1 MQFYWKKDLLGR
13 IKYFADFVL
22 HTHIYI
28 YIYISTK
35 LFTLSS
41 GLPHALIPNTSV
53 WLEPRWY
60 PHFDSLTML
69 N

>member
-22 HTHIYI
+22 HTHT
-28 YIYISTK
+28 YISTK
-35 LFTLSS
+35 LFTPSS
-41 GLPHALIPNTSV
+41 GLTHALIPNTSV